1 MGRVT
6 NEKVLKEI
14 SYIKGKLESSEGFAK
29 EHRTWEVAQVER
41 LHKKLDDQ
49 NGRLGEAEKSISW
62 LQGIAGI
69 FTIAFSWLFKRSI

>member
-1 MGRVT
+1 MQD
-6 NEKVLKEI
+6 
-14 SYIKGKLESSEGFAK
+14 FAK
-29 EHRTWEVAQVER
+29 EHRAWEVIQVER

-69 FTIAFSWLFKRSI
+69 FTIAFSWLFKRSM